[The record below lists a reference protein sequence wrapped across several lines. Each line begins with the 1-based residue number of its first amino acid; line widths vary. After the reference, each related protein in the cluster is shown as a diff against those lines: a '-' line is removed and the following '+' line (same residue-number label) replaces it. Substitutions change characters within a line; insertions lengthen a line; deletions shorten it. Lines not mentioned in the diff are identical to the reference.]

1 MRAFEAVDSKR
12 PCFFGSSPG
21 HDQSRHPHAIKWVR
35 AWTGRV
41 KTQIHLGQSDGFHRR
56 CSWVGDVSTLEPSG
70 VNDKLEILVK
80 NVPVSLVLPSVSS
93 VFSFSLH
100 RRLITAG
107 RPLILVCYW
116 FVFFV
121 CSELRVVQRFD
132 SVALGRT
139 GGSGHRAHVAFF
151 NCGTFLRTPAGMWQ

>member
-1 MRAFEAVDSKR
+1 MRAFEAIDSKR

-21 HDQSRHPHAIKWVR
+21 HDQSRPPHAIKWVR

-41 KTQIHLGQSDGFHRR
+41 KTQIHLGQSDGFHWR
-56 CSWVGDVSTLEPSG
+56 CSLVGDVSTLEPSG
-70 VNDKLEILVK
+70 VNDELEILVK

-107 RPLILVCYW
+107 RPLIWVCYW
-116 FVFFV
+116 FVFSRPFWTQSRAALWFGGPRTHRWERSS
-121 CSELRVVQRFD
+121 CSCCVF
-132 SVALGRT
+132 
-139 GGSGHRAHVAFF
+139 
-151 NCGTFLRTPAGMWQ
+151 